1 MNPMKKIAQLLRDNA
16 QAPRNF
22 KVEAKG
28 DEASIY
34 IYDVIGY
41 DFWTGGGVTAKAFTE
56 ELSKITASTVHL
68 FINSP
73 GGDVFEARTMISAMA
88 RHPANFI
95 AHVDGLAA
103 SAASSIAI
111 AANDVEMA
119 PGSMLMIHNAWT
131 LAMGDKRAM
140 TDCAA
145 LLDKIDGTIADDY
158 AKKAG
163 VSKDQAAEWMNAETW
178 FTAEEAVD
186 AGLADRVVG
195 EKVKAQAWNLSAYD
209 NAPAPAEPEPEPD
222 NTLHL
227 QNLGRR
233 LSLLERAPA

>member
-1 MNPMKKIAQLLRDNA
+1 MNPMQKIAQLLRDNA
-16 QAPRNF
+16 KAPRNF

-28 DEASIY
+28 DEASIF

-41 DFWTGGGVTAKAFTE
+41 DFWTGGGVTAKGFTE

-103 SAASSIAI
+103 SAASSIAV
-111 AANDVEMA
+111 AADEMEMA

-131 LAMGDKRAM
+131 VAMGDKATM
-140 TDCAA
+140 NETAA

-163 VSKDQAAEWMNAETW
+163 VTKDQAAEWMNAETW
-178 FTAEEAVD
+178 FTAEEAVSS
-186 AGLADRVVG
+186 GLADRVVG
-195 EKVKAQAWNLSAYD
+195 EKVKAQAWNLSAYEH
-209 NAPAPAEPEPEPD
+209 APEPAAPEPPEFAAEHL
-222 NTLHL
+222 NT
-227 QNLGRR
+227 LGRR
-233 LSLLERAPA
+233 LSLLERVPA

>member
-1 MNPMKKIAQLLRDNA
+1 
-16 QAPRNF
+16 
-22 KVEAKG
+22 
-28 DEASIY
+28 
-34 IYDVIGY
+34 VIGY

-103 SAASSIAI
+103 SAASSIAV
-111 AANDVEMA
+111 AADDLEMA

-131 LAMGDKRAM
+131 LAMGDKATM
-140 TDCAA
+140 LDTAA
-145 LLDKIDGTIADDY
+145 LLDKIDGTIAADY

-163 VSKDQAAEWMNAETW
+163 VTQEVAAAWMNAETW
-178 FTAEEAVD
+178 FTADEAV
-186 AGLADRVVG
+186 ASKLADRIVG
-195 EKVKAQAWNLSAYD
+195 EKVKAQAWNLSAYEH
-209 NAPAPAEPEPEPD
+209 APEPAAPEPSEYPTEHM
-222 NTLHL
+222 NTLE
-227 QNLGRR
+227 RR
-233 LSLLERAPA
+233 LSLFERAPA